1 MGDWLVVP
9 GPASQELAKKIGEQI
24 EASVINIESKIFAD
38 GESKI
43 TFSDNVRNKRVILVQ
58 STYPPVDRHIFQTL
72 LLAHRLSEEGA
83 EVNTVIPYM
92 AYSRQDRE
100 FLAGEIVSMR
110 VIARLFRSVGI
121 RRFVTV
127 DIHSVEGLSNFSIP
141 SYSVSAVPL
150 LADYVGKHIRLE
162 NPIVASPDF
171 GGSGRVEAFSKIL
184 NIPYLIMEKKRDR
197 FTGEIVIK
205 ELEVEIG
212 GHDVLILD
220 DIISTGGSIQRASIN
235 LKESGAKKVYAIC
248 THPVLIGDA
257 IERIHEAGV
266 EQIIATN
273 TIPQIV
279 SKVDIS
285 SSIAEHFMTLG

>member
-1 MGDWLVVP
+1 
-9 GPASQELAKKIGEQI
+9 
-24 EASVINIESKIFAD
+24 
-38 GESKI
+38 
-43 TFSDNVRNKRVILVQ
+43 
-58 STYPPVDRHIFQTL
+58 
-72 LLAHRLSEEGA
+72 
-83 EVNTVIPYM
+83 
-92 AYSRQDRE
+92 
-100 FLAGEIVSMR
+100 
-110 VIARLFRSVGI
+110 VGI